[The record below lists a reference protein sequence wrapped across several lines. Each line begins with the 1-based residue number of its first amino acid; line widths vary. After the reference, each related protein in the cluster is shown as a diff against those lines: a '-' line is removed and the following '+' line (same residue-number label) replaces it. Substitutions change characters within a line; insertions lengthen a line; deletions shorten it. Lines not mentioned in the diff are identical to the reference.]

1 MEALACFHKVNR
13 VWQQQIQLPL
23 LIYSDKHQLKE
34 VLACS
39 QNLRQQPKSKKH
51 QTQNRGRKHFLIS
64 LEALLNSQEFSVIRL
79 QQNNQKMSP
88 LKICLQVSK
97 IQKKLHQRNRA
108 KLRQESLDRHSGHR
122 LRQTQR
128 KNRQLNQ
135 LDNLSRINLKPNLKL
150 PKLNP
155 SARMTFRKKHL
166 RQSRSRVSP
175 SYGSPKSKKT
185 KNNSKK
191 PHPNSKS
198 MS

>member
-1 MEALACFHKVNR
+1 
-13 VWQQQIQLPL
+13 
-23 LIYSDKHQLKE
+23 
-34 VLACS
+34 
-39 QNLRQQPKSKKH
+39 
-51 QTQNRGRKHFLIS
+51 
-64 LEALLNSQEFSVIRL
+64 
-79 QQNNQKMSP
+79 MSP

-97 IQKKLHQRNRA
+97 IQKKLHQRNLA
-108 KLRQESLDRHSGHR
+108 KLRQESLDRHQGHR

-150 PKLNP
+150 PKLSP

-191 PHPNSKS
+191 PHPSSKS
-198 MS
+198 MSQLSSELLVISKKSRVKAARSKTHILKASKRYHKLTTSRSCLSRNLGRSNLNWIDIWRPKPGQATSS